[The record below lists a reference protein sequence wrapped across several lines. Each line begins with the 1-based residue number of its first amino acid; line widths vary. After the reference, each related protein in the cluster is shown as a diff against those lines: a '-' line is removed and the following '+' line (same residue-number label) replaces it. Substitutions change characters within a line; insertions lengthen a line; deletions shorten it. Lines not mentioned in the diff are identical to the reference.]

1 MKNSGNLEYST
12 ENNGFLR
19 NISGS
24 TSVQF
29 ALIISAVAIAVG
41 LAIPVAIESNSQL
54 LALNRSNIDY
64 STTSS
69 ITPIKRYNV
78 RKSILDN
85 NQTNPFPE

>member
-1 MKNSGNLEYST
+1 MKNSGNLEYPT
-12 ENNGFLR
+12 KNNDFLT
-19 NISGS
+19 NIAGS

-54 LALNRSNIDY
+54 LALDRSNIDY

-69 ITPIKRYNV
+69 IKPVKRYNI
-78 RKSILDN
+78 RKSILDS